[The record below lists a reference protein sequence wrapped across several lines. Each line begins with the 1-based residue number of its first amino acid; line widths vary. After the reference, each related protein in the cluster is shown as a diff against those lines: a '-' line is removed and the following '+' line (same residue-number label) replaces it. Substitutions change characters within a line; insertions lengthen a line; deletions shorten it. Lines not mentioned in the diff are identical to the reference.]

1 MCWKLKGGH
10 KQEIREGY
18 NLFNLK
24 KWEDSNVTASRCT
37 IDKITENSITITS
50 TDNDCYTNT
59 YGILKIVKESFGITA
74 DSETDYTLYFEKDKN
89 ITGAVFVFEY
99 DENETGSTNTQVAQM
114 HITTSELKGAINFT
128 TTSNTKYICFRLG
141 ISNSE
146 NTVTYKNIMLLKGTY
161 TVDNIP
167 TYEQYGA
174 SPSSDYPSEIET
186 LNGSVKID
194 VVNKN
199 LFDINDLP
207 TDFFDVNGNEFK
219 GKVGSNF
226 NKKYYWYNAKG
237 YDGDL
242 TFKWKYKPYRE
253 TTEKGRGIVFEIVK
267 RDGTFRDLNSI
278 LGEEGENQVTVNNV
292 DYGFITFGTY
302 PINAIY
308 DFEIVR
314 GSATQNYT
322 EHQSQTA
329 IMPVQQEM
337 LNGDYIADV
346 EHHVWGKLILTGDE
360 NWHKSSTTE
369 VDRFSYNTSEYPAF
383 AEGLSN
389 YFLVQKGIGTNVGTL
404 VFNAGT
410 QIVVNFSDYG
420 TTTLEEFKAWLKS
433 KYDAKNPV
441 IVYYKLATPTNLE
454 LTTEQKA
461 IRDTKLNTYK
471 NVTNISLS
479 DELASI
485 DVEYKKDLETIN
497 KNYENRL
504 AALEAASI
512 S

>member
-1 MCWKLKGGH
+1 MVLPIL
-10 KQEIREGY
+10 Q
-18 NLFNLK
+18 K
-24 KWEDSNVTASRCT
+24 K
-37 IDKITENSITITS
+37 I
-50 TDNDCYTNT
+50 
-59 YGILKIVKESFGITA
+59 FGITV
-74 DSETDYTLYFEKDKN
+74 DSETDYTLYFEKNKN
-89 ITGAVFVFEY
+89 ITGTVFVFEY
-99 DENETGSTNTQVAQM
+99 DENEMGSTNTQVAQTYKT
-114 HITTSELKGAINFT
+114 ISELKGAINFT

-141 ISNSE
+141 VSKSE
-146 NTVTYKNIMLLKGTY
+146 NTVIYKNIMLLKGTY

-174 SPSSDYPSEIET
+174 SPSPDYPSEIET

-199 LFDINDLP
+199 LLNMNDLEEQLI
-207 TDFFDVNGNEFK
+207 NGITYSIKNNVLKLRGTATANKTLIF
-219 GKVGSNF
+219 N
-226 NKKYYWYNAKG
+226 NKKEVNLKADTYTLSVNKSG
-237 YDGDL
+237 
-242 TFKWKYKPYRE
+242 TI
-253 TTEKGRGIVFEIVK
+253 T
-267 RDGTFRDLNSI
+267 GTFGYYIYPDSGSQIIDGGNLGNTNNTGTKTQILNNEYQNCKFGIFFAAGCVIDVTLKVQLENGSI
-278 LGEEGENQVTVNNV
+278 ARK
-292 DYGFITFGTY
+292 F
-302 PINAIY
+302 A
-308 DFEIVR
+308 
-314 GSATQNYT
+314 

-337 LNGDYIADV
+337 LNGDYIADI
-346 EHHVWGKLILTGDE
+346 EHHEWEKLILTGDE
-360 NWHKSSTTE
+360 DWHKSSTTE

-383 AEGLSN
+383 ADGLSN

-433 KYDAKNPV
+433 KYDAGNPV
-441 IVYYKLATPTNLE
+441 TIYYKLATPTNLE